1 MEGKKKN
8 IFIGIL
14 GVTTVVAAGVA
25 VYLGLKYNSS
35 RVEIA
40 RLQEVVNEPKQTEIV
55 EKEKVVTE
63 YAIPKIS
70 NENCLNP
77 EEGFSYCGWEYQYC
91 EAYGTQIFKDYFDS
105 KILHLRIDKE
115 KLEKS
120 IPSLTLNNVNEAGYF
135 SHEYTFNSD
144 IVQIY
149 VGGCGIA
156 RKDQNKIFCLLDD
169 GYVYCLNLD
178 DAIKNDNFDNFIKL
192 DEISDI
198 IQVGY
203 LDIHPKAVSQLYSV
217 YATRNDGKFYDLR
230 EILRNRG
237 LI

>member
-14 GVTTVVAAGVA
+14 GTTTVVAAGVA
-25 VYLGLKYNSS
+25 VYFGLKYNSS

-40 RLQEVVNEPKQTEIV
+40 KLQETVNEPKQNEIV
-55 EKEKVVTE
+55 ENDNAVTK

-77 EEGFSYCGWEYQYC
+77 EEGFSYFGWEYQYC
-91 EAYGTQIFKDYFDS
+91 EAYGTKIFKDYFDS

-149 VGGCGIA
+149 AGGCGVTGN
-156 RKDQNKIFCLLDD
+156 DQNKIFCLLDD

-203 LDIHPKAVSQLYSV
+203 LDIHPKAVSQMYSV
-217 YATRNDGKFYDLR
+217 YAARKDGKFYDLR